1 MRFTVLSVFF
11 TALSFSLLSQEPLP
25 PEMDIP
31 SSWYEQHLRF
41 LASDELGGRRT
52 GATGNLV
59 AARYIA
65 EQFRH
70 YGLDTVAGAEGYYQH
85 MPFARVQSAQGGKLI
100 FGEES
105 YDFGENLIWLSALA
119 LSGKMEA
126 IWVGNGWVDEEKGIN
141 DYEGKEVEG
150 KVVLIASGFPG
161 ASSPLEVLRSTTQK
175 RKIAASKG
183 ALGVVEV
190 YRERIPWAFISRR
203 YMGERFTL
211 IPDEALPFSP
221 SPIPHAYIQD
231 PDQLVEKNLLD
242 KGAIEISFE
251 GNPIP
256 GREEFVW
263 VPNII
268 GLIPGSDPNLSA
280 EYLLLTA
287 HFDHV
292 GVGAQGGTY
301 TASDSI
307 FNGARDNGMGTVAL
321 LGAVKAFSA
330 KPPKRSV
337 ICLAVNAEE
346 IGLLGSAYY
355 ADHPLIPLNKTIF
368 NLNTDGGG
376 YNDTTAI
383 SIMGMDRVGAKEEMA
398 AACEAFGL
406 NYIVDPAPE
415 QNLFDRSDN
424 VSFARKGVPAPT
436 FSPGFGQ
443 FDQEIFKYY
452 HQVTDEV
459 KSLNWNYVHRYAR
472 AFAHAA
478 RLIADKAE
486 RPRWIEGDKYEP
498 AAKALYGE

>member
-1 MRFTVLSVFF
+1 MKYFVFTLGFILIS
-11 TALSFSLLSQEPLP
+11 SSIFSQASTY
-25 PEMDIP
+25 PEIDIP

-41 LASDELGGRRT
+41 LASDELRGRRT
-52 GATGNLV
+52 GAPGNQI
-59 AARYIA
+59 AARYLA
-65 EQFRH
+65 EQFRYH
-70 YGLDTVAGAEGYYQH
+70 GLDTVQGAQGYFQY
-85 MPFARVQSAQGGKLI
+85 MPFARVQSAVGGDLVWGDTL
-100 FGEES
+100 FSYGEE
-105 YDFGENLIWLSALA
+105 LIWLSPKGI
-119 LSGKMEA
+119 SGKVQA
-126 IWVGNGWVDEEKGIN
+126 IWAGNGWVDEKKGVN
-141 DYEGKEVEG
+141 DYEGKDVKG
-150 KVVLIASGFPG
+150 KVVVIASGFPG
-161 ASSPLEVLRSTTQK
+161 AKSPLEVLQSTVQK
-175 RKIAASKG
+175 RKFAADHG
-183 ALGVVEV
+183 AIGVIEV

-203 YMGERFTL
+203 YMGERL
-211 IPDEALPFSP
+211 APVPDANLPFAP
-221 SPIPHAYIQD
+221 STMPHAYLQD
-231 PDQLVEKNLLD
+231 PGQLVEERLVEA
-242 KGAIEISFE
+242 GEYEIEFLGQIRE
-251 GNPIP
+251 GS
-256 GREEFVW
+256 EAYVE

-268 GLIPGSDPNLSA
+268 GTIPGSDPSLKD

-292 GVGAQGGTY
+292 GVGAQGGAY
-301 TASDSI
+301 TAEDSI

-321 LGAVKAFSA
+321 LGAIKALSE

-337 ICLAVNAEE
+337 ICMALNAEE

-355 ADHPLIPLNKTIF
+355 ADHPLIPLKQTVF

-406 NYIVDPAPE
+406 SYIVDPAPE

-459 KSLNWNYVHRYAR
+459 GSINWAYLHKYAR

-486 RPRWIEGDKYEP
+486 RPQWIEGDKYEP
-498 AAKALYGE
+498 AAKELYGE